1 MQDQEPLSRVQGLD
15 EQRRTMN
22 ESKKN
27 YDIHYVKTKCKQY
40 TLLLSKENDKDII
53 EFLES
58 QTNRN
63 GFLKQLIRAEMKKEQ

>member
-1 MQDQEPLSRVQGLD
+1 
-15 EQRRTMN
+15 MN

>member
-53 EFLES
+53 QYLDALP
-58 QTNRN
+58 NRN